1 MKNPG
6 LLDPGKFELIIEF
19 MIKLFNQMT
28 AREALYFFEKFLWNK
43 MKKTAEAV
51 FINFNLID

>member
-1 MKNPG
+1 MTKP
-6 LLDPGKFELIIEF
+6 
-19 MIKLFNQMT
+19 FNQMA
-28 AREALYFFEKFLWNK
+28 AREMTYFFEKFLWNK